1 MTDQAADNKLN
12 TGLTAE
18 QIREKTQAGQI
29 NGEQLVKTK
38 SYSRIIRDNL
48 FTLFNLINVILL
60 ACILISGSYKNALF
74 FLVVIWNFLI
84 GTIQEDTVKNCYG
97 ITGETK
103 LIIKKANL
111 GGMQA
116 KKDEFEDKEL
126 KAAAASSRKGGSGRS
141 GAPRGGMPGGM
152 PNAPEVPPRE
162 KKQET
167 VRRETPKVGRNDPCP
182 CGSGKK
188 YKNCCMKKDMGL
200 VPDPFDGDK

>member
-84 GTIQEDTVKNCYG
+84 GTIQEIRVKKTIDKLTLLSLPRVYALRDG
-97 ITGETK
+97 KVEEIQVKDIVLGE
-103 LIIKKANL
+103 I
-111 GGMQA
+111 MQL
-116 KKDEFEDKEL
+116 KD
-126 KAAAASSRKGGSGRS
+126 G
-141 GAPRGGMPGGM
+141 
-152 PNAPEVPPRE
+152 
-162 KKQET
+162 
-167 VRRETPKVGRNDPCP
+167 
-182 CGSGKK
+182 
-188 YKNCCMKKDMGL
+188 
-200 VPDPFDGDK
+200 